1 MTGQAIAHIAK
12 LRTLEG
18 KTRAEAAEAL
28 GLCEAYV
35 VRLAKDNDV
44 FLGKK
49 PSPTRAL
56 VERLRPLAAAGF
68 TMQEAASDIGVSYV
82 YVAQLSAKHDI
93 KFIRSGLA
101 LEPTIREQQM
111 AALYR
116 SGKTL
121 REKNVRDF
129 VFDQAIKIGRIVRL
143 FAQSHCSIPP
153 TSKSLRQGC
162 ARVSAQRNT
171 IFRHNQDFLAAGIL
185 RTPPRENYA

>member
-111 AALYR
+111 AAHWNCHR
-116 SGKTL
+116 
-121 REKNVRDF
+121 N
-129 VFDQAIKIGRIVRL
+129 
-143 FAQSHCSIPP
+143 PNP
-153 TSKSLRQGC
+153 SLELAEVTTGAASRHRRQHRG
-162 ARVSAQRNT
+162 Q
-171 IFRHNQDFLAAGIL
+171 G
-185 RTPPRENYA
+185 